1 MPRFHWPAPPS
12 WLRWSAAPAD
22 ASPQQRRNFINV
34 QIDGIGIG
42 LASAAAPFL
51 PVFLARLG
59 ASNFQVG
66 LLTAMPAVTGLV
78 LAIAVGQF
86 LQRQRRIATW
96 FARARFLAIMAYALT
111 GLVTLFVPPELAVV
125 VVLAIWAA
133 ATVPQ
138 VMVNVAFSVVMNGV
152 AGPKGR
158 YELMS
163 RRWSVLGLTTAA
175 TVVSVGQVLVWLP
188 FPTNYQVI
196 FILLSAGGLISLY
209 FSSHIELP
217 ENVAPPVG
225 PRRRPGARLRDAIAG
240 VRQQPAFVSF
250 TAKRFVFLLG
260 VALATPI
267 FPLYL
272 VREAQAS
279 EAAIG
284 LINTAQTFTLVV
296 GYRLWTGVSRTR
308 GSRLVLLW
316 ATLGLSLYPALVAST
331 GRVTVLV
338 VLAAFA
344 GIFQAGL
351 DLVFFDELMKTVPA
365 AQTAVFVSFAQGLQY
380 LSAIAAPLAGTLLA
394 DYIGLGGALLASAV
408 LRLAAFALFARRR
421 TTTAAAQPV

>member
-1 MPRFHWPAPPS
+1 M
-12 WLRWSAAPAD
+12 SAAIEYFQFVLA
-22 ASPQQRRNFINV
+22 PQMLI
-34 QIDGIGIG
+34 
-42 LASAAAPFL
+42 
-51 PVFLARLG
+51 
-59 ASNFQVG
+59 
-66 LLTAMPAVTGLV
+66 GLV
-78 LAIAVGQF
+78 LGVAVILVALGLTIIFGLLDVINMSHGEFYALGAFIALALAAVGLPF
-86 LQRQRRIATW
+86 WLLLMLVPLLMVVSISLRAGNFATGGILPSAETFSWEHWRLVLGLPVLQPDGT
-96 FARARFLAIMAYALT
+96 
-111 GLVTLFVPPELAVV
+111 
-125 VVLAIWAA
+125 WAA

-163 RRWSVLGLTTAA
+163 RRWSVLGLTTAV

-217 ENVAPPVG
+217 ENVAPPAG
-225 PRRRPGARLRDAIAG
+225 PRRPPGARLQDAIAR

-260 VALATPI
+260 VALAAPI

-296 GYRLWTGVSRTR
+296 GYRLWTGISRTR

-331 GRVTVLV
+331 GRVTVMV

-421 TTTAAAQPV
+421 TSAAAAQPT